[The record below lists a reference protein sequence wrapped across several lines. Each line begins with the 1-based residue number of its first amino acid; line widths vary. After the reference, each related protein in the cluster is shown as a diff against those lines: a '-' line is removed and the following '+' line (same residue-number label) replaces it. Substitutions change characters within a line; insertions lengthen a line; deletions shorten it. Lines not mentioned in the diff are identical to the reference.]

1 MLSRWGVVAGIVLM
15 CGCVHGMGGSRG
27 AVPTKGGAAAV
38 AAANSAQQ
46 KAAHH
51 QWNSS
56 LWVLLGLGIVIILAV
71 LLPPESPNDKS

>member
-1 MLSRWGVVAGIVLM
+1 MM

-27 AVPTKGGAAAV
+27 ALPAKGGAAAV

-51 QWNSS
+51 QRNLS
-56 LWVLLGLGIVIILAV
+56 LWVLLGLGIVIVLAV
-71 LLPPESPNDKS
+71 LLPPEPPHDKS